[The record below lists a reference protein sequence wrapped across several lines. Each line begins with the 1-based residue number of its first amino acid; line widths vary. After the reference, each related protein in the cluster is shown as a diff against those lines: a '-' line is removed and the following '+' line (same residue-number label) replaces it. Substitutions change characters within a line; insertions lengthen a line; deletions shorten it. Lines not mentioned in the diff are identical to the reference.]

1 MALALVVP
9 RSAAASGPVAI
20 VANLG
25 GALTV
30 RDTSGASHD
39 VSGAQAL
46 RSGETVMTG
55 INGLASVAAAG
66 ALRAR
71 LGAGTTV
78 QYASSTSGTTLR
90 LSAGAMCVAADA
102 PSLAVTTGG
111 ATLTV
116 SSVPAVFDIA
126 ADSSGADVALYIG
139 SITTKGPNGSTT
151 TVDAPAALRL
161 AGKNAPTH
169 LDFQATTQEFTALPC
184 PDRTDAQRVANASAS
199 PVPSPDVTAAPSSGG
214 GGGGIIGLLAGIAGL
229 AALAGHGGGGGGGG
243 SSGGGGPPPTPPPGV
258 LNTNP
263 TSLDFASQS
272 AAPQPFTASESN
284 YTGAISAVIS
294 GNPGVATVSGSGNGP
309 GPVTFTV
316 TPVAPGTTTI
326 TVTDARGGSVA
337 VQVAVSGPFQ
347 VNPQSL
353 SFDSP
358 TAGQKPITVNEP
370 DYSGPFSAM
379 SNNTTVAT
387 VSGSGNG
394 PGPVTFMVMPHG
406 AGNTNIV
413 VSDNLGHTTNVSVSV
428 AGVLSANPTS
438 LTFNVGAPAQNV
450 GVSEANYTGAIS
462 GKSNDTSIAT
472 VTGSGNGPGPVQFS
486 VTPVGSGATS
496 VTFSDVHGNTVNVSV
511 TVQTPGALQVLPT
524 SIGPIGVNAAGQTVT
539 ANEANYSGAI
549 SAVSSDPTIA
559 TVSGGGNGPG
569 PVTFTVTP
577 TGNKHGDVT
586 VTVSDTIGNSVP
598 VSVRIAGPIS
608 PSVNSLS
615 FNGTTTPQMFTAT
628 DPNNTPNGTL
638 SAHSSNTDVA
648 TVTGSGGAP
657 GPVTFTVTPVGQ
669 GSANITVTDNIG
681 QSAVVSVS
689 VSTGGLVLNPTSL
702 ALYFNGSSG
711 TPKQFTATQA
721 NFGGTIS
728 ASTGNAGIATVSPA
742 SGPGPGPVTFTVTP
756 AGAGDTNITVTGNGS
771 VMLPVTVT
779 GPLTTTKQS
788 LTFGGTTTPQ
798 TFVANDP
805 NFSGTITA
813 SSDATGVATVNPTG
827 SGPSATFTVTP
838 VSKGNA
844 TITVTDGV
852 GGTAAVSITVQTGA
866 LGIVPTSLTF
876 AGTSAPTQTATA
888 SENNYVGN
896 ITPSNCAIASFSP
909 PVGHGPIQPFVVG
922 PIAVGI
928 CHANIVTS
936 DQQVTLTITVF
947 GGLMVSPSSLTYSD
961 VNALQTVNVSEN
973 TYTGNFSVANNTC
986 SGIASV
992 GTPSGP
998 GPTATIAVTS
1008 SVSASGGTCSF
1019 DVDDDHGGSQA
1030 VSVTVGPFG
1039 VVNPSP
1045 ASVALSVTSPT
1056 TGNVNVSESNY
1067 GGPFTATSA
1076 DCSGIATFSGGPT
1089 AFTVTAVAPGSC
1101 TITMHDDHG
1110 QTAPVAVSVAGA
1122 LMVSP
1127 TSHTFND
1134 IGLTTPIAITEQN
1147 YTGAFNVTN
1156 SADCAGIAT
1165 FSALTGSGPSFTLGV
1180 TSAGAGTCTFDVTDA
1195 FSASTLVTITVGPF
1209 GTVTPAPNPL
1219 PLNTS
1224 NNTSQSVAVSETGYS
1239 GQFTAGSTDCSG
1251 IATFPAGPATS
1262 FLVSAVAA
1270 GTCHIQFTDD
1280 HGGSGTETVVVDGT
1294 LTLSPNPLG
1303 FSDVNVTTPLA
1314 ISETNYTG
1322 TFATGNSTCSGI
1334 ATIGAPA
1341 GPGPSTTL
1349 NVTSLATGSCT
1360 FVVQD
1365 TDGQSVTET
1374 VNVGPFGAV
1383 VPSTAQLNLNTG
1395 GPTTG
1400 TFTISETGYNGT
1412 FTATLGP
1419 TCSSVA
1425 SVSPGSGNSSVTF
1438 TVTALGVG
1446 TCGVHLADDHGQ
1458 TALVT
1463 VEVASGGMSVSP
1475 ASLTFPTT
1483 TSPTQNF
1490 TASDLLGI
1498 NFVVNNPDPTDLGVT
1513 VTSGI
1518 GSASIAVTPT
1528 NANPSFSGTIALTV
1542 TDDIPGSS
1550 AVVEVGIAVASP
1562 LSKHHRVP
1570 PGGGKRVPP
1579 PRHGPRH
1586 GPPHPG
1592 SPRPIAPHPLPPRTT
1607 LHPLAVMSPAPTRS
1621 PSPGMP
1627 RAVLPPRSAAPP
1639 LQPAQPFDIAL
1650 AFATLDRPGAQL
1662 VIQTR
1667 GTPDG
1672 ALAAEVSDQTICTV
1686 QIMPGAGAVRSI
1698 VIVAK
1703 AAGIALVRVTDARGE
1718 FRTIAV
1724 RVLAPSAAR
1733 GVPHTPGGPN

>member
-1 MALALVVP
+1 LALALVVP
-9 RSAAASGPVAI
+9 RSAVASSPVVI

-30 RDTSGASHD
+30 RDASGASHD

-55 INGLASVAAAG
+55 VNGLASVAAAG

-71 LGAGTTV
+71 LGAGTTM
-78 QYASSTSGTTLR
+78 QYANASSGTTLR
-90 LSAGAMCVAADA
+90 LGAGAMCVAADA
-102 PSLAVTTGG
+102 PSLAVIAGG

-116 SSVPAVFDIA
+116 TGVPAVFDIA
-126 ADSSGADVALYIG
+126 ADPSGADLALYIG
-139 SITTKGPNGSTT
+139 SITTSGANGSSQTF
-151 TVDAPAALRL
+151 DAPIALRFT
-161 AGKNAPTH
+161 GKTAPNP
-169 LDFQATTQEFTALPC
+169 LNFQSTTQEFTALPC
-184 PDRTDAQRVANASAS
+184 PDRADAQRVANASAS
-199 PVPSPDVTAAPSSGG
+199 PEPSPEVTAAPASGG
-214 GGGGIIGLLAGIAGL
+214 GGGGIIGVLAGIAGL

-243 SSGGGGPPPTPPPGV
+243 SGGGGGPPPSPPPGV
-258 LNTNP
+258 LSTNP

-272 AAPQPFTASESN
+272 AAPQTFTASESN
-284 YTGAISAVIS
+284 YTGDISAAVT
-294 GNPGVATVSGSGNGP
+294 GNTGVATVSGSGNGP

-316 TPVAPGTTTI
+316 TPVAAGSTTI
-326 TVTDARGGSVA
+326 TVSDAHGGNVA

-347 VNPQSL
+347 VTPQNM

-358 TAGQKPITVNEP
+358 TAAPKPITVTEL
-370 DYSGPFSAM
+370 DYSGPFSAI

-394 PGPVTFMVMPHG
+394 PGPVTFTVTPHV

-413 VSDNLGHTTNVSVSV
+413 VSDNLGHTTNVGVSV

-438 LTFNVGAPAQNV
+438 LTFNVGGPAQNV
-450 GVSEANYTGAIS
+450 GVSEPNYTGAIS
-462 GKSNDTSIAT
+462 AVSNKTSIAT
-472 VTGSGNGPGPVQFS
+472 VTGGGNGPGPVPFS
-486 VTPVGSGATS
+486 VTPVGSGSTS
-496 VTFSDVHGNTVNVSV
+496 VTFSDIHGNTVNVSV

-524 SIGPIGVNAAGQTVT
+524 SIGPIGVNASGQTVT
-539 ANEANYSGAI
+539 ANESNYSGAI

-559 TVSGGGNGPG
+559 TVTGGGNGPG

-586 VTVSDTIGNSVP
+586 VTVSDTIGHSVP
-598 VSVRIAGPIS
+598 VSVRIAGPIN
-608 PSVNSLS
+608 PSVDSLS

-648 TVTGSGGAP
+648 TVNGSGGAP

-721 NFGGTIS
+721 NFSGTIS
-728 ASTGNAGIATVSPA
+728 ASTGNASIATVSPA

-805 NFSGTITA
+805 NFNGTIMA
-813 SSDATGVATVNPTG
+813 SSDAPGVATVNPTG
-827 SGPSATFTVTP
+827 TGPSATFTVTP

-844 TITVTDGV
+844 TVTVTDGV
-852 GGTAAVSITVQTGA
+852 GGTAAVSVTVQTGT
-866 LGIVPTSLTF
+866 LGIAPTSLTF
-876 AGTSAPTQTATA
+876 DGTSAPTQTATA
-888 SENNYVGN
+888 TENNYIGN
-896 ITPSNCAIASFSP
+896 ITPSNCDIASFSP
-909 PVGHGPIQPFVVG
+909 TVGHGPIQPFVVG
-922 PIAVGI
+922 PIATGV
-928 CHANIVTS
+928 CHADIVTS
-936 DQQVTLTITVF
+936 DQQVTLTITVL
-947 GGLMVSPSSLTYSD
+947 GALMVSPTSLTYTD
-961 VNALQTVNVSEN
+961 VNAAQNVNVSEA
-973 TYTGNFSVANNTC
+973 TYTGNFSIANNTC
-986 SGIASV
+986 AGIASV

-998 GPTATIAVTS
+998 GPSATIAVTS
-1008 SVSASGGTCSF
+1008 SVSTSGGTCSF

-1045 ASVALSVTSPT
+1045 ANVGLSVTSPT

-1067 GGPFTATSA
+1067 AGSFTATSA
-1076 DCSGIATFSGGPT
+1076 DCSGIATFDAGPAT
-1089 AFTVTAVAPGSC
+1089 TFTVTAVAAGSC
-1101 TITMHDDHG
+1101 TVTMHDDHG

-1122 LMVSP
+1122 LQVSP

-1134 IGLTTPIAITEQN
+1134 VGLTTPIAITEQN

-1165 FSALTGSGPSFTLGV
+1165 FSALTGNGPSFTLGV

-1195 FSASTLVTITVGPF
+1195 FNASTLVTITVGPF

-1219 PLNTS
+1219 TLNTS
-1224 NNTSQSVAVSETGYS
+1224 SDTSGSVAVSETGYS
-1239 GQFTAGSTDCSG
+1239 GNFTAGSTDCSG

-1280 HGGSGTETVVVDGT
+1280 HGGTGTETVVIDGT
-1294 LTLSPNPLG
+1294 LTLAPNPLG
-1303 FSDVNVTTPLA
+1303 FSDVNVTTPLG

-1322 TFATGNSTCSGI
+1322 AFATGNSTCSGI
-1334 ATIGAPA
+1334 ATIGTPA
-1341 GPGPSTTL
+1341 GPGPSTAL
-1349 NVTSLATGSCT
+1349 NVTSLAAGSCT
-1360 FVVQD
+1360 FSVQD
-1365 TDGQSVTET
+1365 ADGQSVTET

-1400 TFTISETGYNGT
+1400 TFTISETGYTGN

-1419 TCSSVA
+1419 TCGSVA
-1425 SVSPGSGNSSVTF
+1425 SVSPGSGNSTVTF

-1446 TCGVHLADDHGQ
+1446 TCGVHLADDHAQ
-1458 TALVT
+1458 NALVT

-1475 ASLTFPTT
+1475 ASLLFPTT
-1483 TSPTQNF
+1483 SSPTQNF

-1498 NFVVNNPDPTDLGVT
+1498 NFAVNNPDPTDLSVT
-1513 VTSGI
+1513 VSSGL
-1518 GSASIAVTPT
+1518 GSASVAVTPT

-1562 LSKHHRVP
+1562 LSKHHKVP

-1579 PRHGPRH
+1579 PRHGP
-1586 GPPHPG
+1586 PHPG
-1592 SPRPIAPHPLPPRTT
+1592 SPHPVSPHPLPPRATQR
-1607 LHPLAVMSPAPTRS
+1607 PLTFASPAPV
-1621 PSPGMP
+1621 MP
-1627 RAVLPPRSAAPP
+1627 RSSLPPRTVTPP
-1639 LQPAQPFDIAL
+1639 AQPAQPFDVAP
-1650 AFATLDRPGAQL
+1650 AFATLAGPGTRL

-1672 ALAAEVSDQTICTV
+1672 ALAAAVSDQSVCAV
-1686 QIMPGAGAVRSI
+1686 QIVPGVGPARSI
-1698 VIVAK
+1698 AIIAK
-1703 AAGIALVRVTDARGE
+1703 APGVATVRVTDARGE
-1718 FRTIAV
+1718 TRTITV
-1724 RVLAPSAAR
+1724 RVIGPPAAR
-1733 GVPHTPGGPN
+1733 GIPHIPGGPN